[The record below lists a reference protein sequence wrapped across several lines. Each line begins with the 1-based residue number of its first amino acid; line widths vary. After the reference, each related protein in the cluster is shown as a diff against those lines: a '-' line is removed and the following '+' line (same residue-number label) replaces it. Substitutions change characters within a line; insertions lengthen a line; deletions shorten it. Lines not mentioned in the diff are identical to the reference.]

1 MDTKEK
7 KSRWAFVL
15 MTLAMLM
22 WMPRVSAQSFEY
34 PEYSDGERIVVKYQG
49 SRPAISDFVTAFL
62 NHSKEREFYDKAYSE
77 WLRFLQKKQP
87 GKNVSIIVDTRNG
100 YMHYEIARPEEK
112 DTIVMEM
119 CFWNYADGKRKL
131 VCASTYWAMDGEYG
145 WGEFTG
151 VSFFLFDNKTR
162 TMRTVLPEDI
172 GALYDGDGISVFFL
186 PRQGKDIR
194 VSVGG
199 GGDRWN
205 EVLEWDG
212 YQFHSKEAP

>member
-1 MDTKEK
+1 MDTKER

-34 PEYSDGERIVVKYQG
+34 PEYSDGERIVVKCQG

-62 NHSKEREFYDKAYSE
+62 SHSKEREFYDKAYGE

-119 CFWNYADGKRKL
+119 CFWNCADGKRKL

>member
-62 NHSKEREFYDKAYSE
+62 SHSKEREFYDKAYSE
-77 WLRFLQKKQP
+77 WLRFQQKKQP

-119 CFWNYADGKRKL
+119 CFWNCADGKRKL

>member
-49 SRPAISDFVTAFL
+49 SRPTISDFVTAFL
-62 NHSKEREFYDKAYSE
+62 SHSKEREFYDNAYSE
-77 WLRFLQKKQP
+77 WLRFQQKKQP

-119 CFWNYADGKRKL
+119 CFWNCADGKRKL